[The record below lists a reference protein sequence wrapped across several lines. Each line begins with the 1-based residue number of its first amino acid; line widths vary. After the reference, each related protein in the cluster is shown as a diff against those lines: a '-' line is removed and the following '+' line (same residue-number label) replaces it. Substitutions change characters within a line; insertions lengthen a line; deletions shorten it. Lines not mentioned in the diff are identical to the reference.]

1 MRNVK
6 SVLTSRVCDLI
17 MQKMTKLAYVSR
29 YMDWIFSKYSLEHKD
44 DVKCLLMKSLIET
57 LKMDSELSKLKEF
70 SVVSTNIYVKKKSIT
85 CCFCQS
91 NDKY

>member
-6 SVLTSRVCDLI
+6 NVLIRVCDLI
-17 MQKMTKLAYVSR
+17 VQKMTKLAYVSR

-57 LKMDSELSKLKEF
+57 LKMDFELSKLKEF
-70 SVVSTNIYVKKKSIT
+70 SVVSTNIYVKKSIILLLLSE
-85 CCFCQS
+85 C